1 MEYLKDNLIK
11 DALQPIKYVNR
22 DGEIKELNPQELLTF
37 NTNDL
42 PFSTTANTYFL
53 VSRLAERKRLEAKDL
68 ANQLNALRGSLYVKY
83 VQDSNFKQLNN
94 GRKPPESM
102 INTAIESD
110 AKYFALNDKVNQA
123 DYQARTLNWLLKSLE
138 MKASLMQSAS
148 ANQRQAQQMTGMSRG
163 GTRGI

>member
-94 GRKPPESM
+94 
-102 INTAIESD
+102 
-110 AKYFALNDKVNQA
+110 
-123 DYQARTLNWLLKSLE
+123 
-138 MKASLMQSAS
+138 
-148 ANQRQAQQMTGMSRG
+148 
-163 GTRGI
+163 